1 MKTKLQAALR
11 ELKKRNPTINLT
23 HAAMMLAAQ
32 VGCDFETAIKAIQ
45 EGF

>member
-1 MKTKLQAALR
+1 MKTKLKTALR
-11 ELKKRNPTINLT
+11 ELKTRNPNINIT

-32 VGCDFETAIKAIQ
+32 TGCTFDDAIRAIQ

>member
-1 MKTKLQAALR
+1 MKTKLQTALR
-11 ELKKRNPTINLT
+11 ELKKRNPTINLA

-32 VGCDFETAIKAIQ
+32 TGCTFDDAIRAIQ